1 MSTAADK
8 LTVRLEVIS
17 PEIHQICMDVDK
29 LKQWVEGTPL
39 NAIRW
44 MVDWCI
50 STGKE
55 DEVLEVAEWL
65 QQQI

>member
-1 MSTAADK
+1 MNVGD
-8 LTVRLEVIS
+8 LTVEVQFTS
-17 PEIHQICMDVDK
+17 LQIQQIREELDK

-39 NAIRW
+39 DAIRW
-44 MVDWCI
+44 MVDWCK